1 MISIEN
7 GVIKLHGPAFVLEAD
22 LIIIIRSMLEENVL
36 TKSKLDRIVKM
47 ATMSEDELKE
57 MTKES
62 AKSIEEMKDFLQDTL
77 NILNRGGEDGDTFS
91 NMFKDL
97 DI

>member
-62 AKSIEEMKDFLQDTL
+62 AKSIEEMKDFLQDML